1 MDRHAAQ
8 CSRAYLSSRS
18 SRDRLIRCVHGN
30 RQRTIARQPPP
41 LHPRIYISIRSK
53 APFSPEAE
61 RELPG
66 KEMVWNNGLTTATV
80 PRDCPNG
87 FVTTQLPYNI
97 NATSALWL
105 RLIGMLAGATS
116 YFCRHALSALTACRL
131 PRLAMYLGQCRGPY
145 NLFAHGIE
153 SCELLFSSRSHLD
166 IMWSGEN
173 SPW

>member
-1 MDRHAAQ
+1 MAPSRAAFAVVWRPAASAATPVPSAPSSAPSPLACDKLARSEGRPTPAQYLDRHAAQ

-18 SRDRLIRCVHGN
+18 SRDRLIRCVRGN

-53 APFSPEAE
+53 SPFSPEAE

-97 NATSALWL
+97 NATSASWL
-105 RLIGMLAGATS
+105 RLIGMLTEADK
-116 YFCRHALSALTACRL
+116 
-131 PRLAMYLGQCRGPY
+131 
-145 NLFAHGIE
+145 LF
-153 SCELLFSSRSHLD
+153 L
-166 IMWSGEN
+166 
-173 SPW
+173 